1 MRLIFAVKTYYYIY
15 VSIHAS
21 VKDATHVDPMRYPK
35 VQVSIH
41 ASVKDATSTSFYFD
55 CVFQMFQSTHL

>member
-41 ASVKDATSTSFYFD
+41 ASVKDATSTSNN
-55 CVFQMFQSTHL
+55 